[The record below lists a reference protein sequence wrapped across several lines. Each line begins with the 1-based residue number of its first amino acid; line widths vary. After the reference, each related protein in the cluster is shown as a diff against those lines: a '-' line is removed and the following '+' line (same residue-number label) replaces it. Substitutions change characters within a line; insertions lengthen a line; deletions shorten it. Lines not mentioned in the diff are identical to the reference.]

1 MKKSNAKKT
10 QNVFTR
16 SLIPKQQHTETGED
30 IIALY
35 IYTGI
40 NVINET
46 VILFPS
52 IVRDISTID

>member
-1 MKKSNAKKT
+1 MQKKT

-52 IVRDISTID
+52 IVRDMSTID